1 MTKWYS
7 YLDDS
12 TTQGAEVLAAA
23 IENNVGISSDINGV
37 QISVVDDKL
46 TFTVSGVGST
56 TLTLS
61 WSVKIINKLRQN
73 L

>member
-7 YLDDS
+7 YVDDS
-12 TTQGAEVLAAA
+12 TTQGAEVLKSA
-23 IENNVGISSDINGV
+23 IENNVGISSNINGV
-37 QISVVDDKL
+37 QIYVVDDKL

-61 WSVKIINKLRQN
+61 
-73 L
+73 

>member
-12 TTQGAEVLAAA
+12 TIQGAEVLTSV
-23 IENNVGISSDINGV
+23 IKNNVGIGSDINGV
-37 QISVVDDKL
+37 QISVVGDKL

-61 WSVKIINKLRQN
+61 
-73 L
+73 

>member
-23 IENNVGISSDINGV
+23 IENNVGIGSDINGV

-46 TFTVSGVGST
+46 TFTVAGVGST

-61 WSVKIINKLRQN
+61 QTSVIMAR
-73 L
+73 

>member
-23 IENNVGISSDINGV
+23 IENNVGISSNINGV

-46 TFTVSGVGST
+46 TFTVVGVGST

-61 WSVKIINKLRQN
+61 
-73 L
+73 

>member
-1 MTKWYS
+1 MKWYS

-12 TTQGAEVLAAA
+12 TSEGAAILASA

-37 QISVVDDKL
+37 NISVVGDRL
-46 TFTVSGVGST
+46 TFTVAGVGST

-61 WSVKIINKLRQN
+61 
-73 L
+73 

>member
-12 TTQGAEVLAAA
+12 TTQGSEVLATA
-23 IENNVGISSDINGV
+23 IANNVGISSNINGV

-46 TFTVSGVGST
+46 TFTVAGVGST

-61 WSVKIINKLRQN
+61 
-73 L
+73 